1 MINLNKAIW
10 IVTKMSQ
17 LIHDRHA
24 DILFDQQT
32 EQSADDKFVN
42 RIDDAFRY
50 RYTPNMIDNTIFCHQ
65 VSTKQVSS
73 RQWTTRN
80 LK

>member
-32 EQSADDKFVN
+32 EQSADD
-42 RIDDAFRY
+42 
-50 RYTPNMIDNTIFCHQ
+50 
-65 VSTKQVSS
+65 
-73 RQWTTRN
+73 
-80 LK
+80 